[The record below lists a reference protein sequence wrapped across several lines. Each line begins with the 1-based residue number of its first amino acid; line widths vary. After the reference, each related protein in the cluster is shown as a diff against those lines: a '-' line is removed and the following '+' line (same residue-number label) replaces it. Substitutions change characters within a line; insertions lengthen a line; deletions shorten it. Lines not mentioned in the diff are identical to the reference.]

1 MTRKILVLLAVAALA
16 VAAAGSARADNA
28 APPATVTIQCS
39 DGTVW
44 VIDPT
49 DMDVATFGDAICDGY
64 VVLPQDPASD
74 TATGTDTGTADA
86 TSTSD
91 IGLGDFSL
99 SATMSPDPTQY
110 VTEIQCPN
118 GQVWAVASGD
128 DFVCPAA

>member
-1 MTRKILVLLAVAALA
+1 MLVVFAVAAISF
-16 VAAAGSARADNA
+16 AAAGTVRADDA
-28 APPATVTIQCS
+28 VPPTVTIQCS

-44 VIDPT
+44 VLDPT
-49 DMDVATFGDAICDGY
+49 VMDVASFGDAICDGY
-64 VVLPQDPASD
+64 VVVPQDPASD
-74 TATGTDTGTADA
+74 TGTGTYSADA
-86 TSTSD
+86 AGTSD

-99 SATMSPDPTQY
+99 SSAMAPDPTQY